1 MKSRESTKKGS
12 APRIQAITRAGH
24 LLDLIAAQGPEG
36 IGIAELSRQSG
47 LHKTTAFHILATLED
62 LGFVSR
68 EQNSRKYRLGLKNLE
83 LGSVVRRQLQ
93 LRDLVYD
100 SLLRLCSETRETV
113 NFAQPLADRLMIIE
127 CIEGS
132 HGLRAA
138 YYVGSHSHYHAT
150 ACGKAMLAYLPE
162 IQRRHICE
170 DRPLP
175 ALTGS
180 TVTDVAAL
188 YAQLDSI
195 RQGGPALDLEENEV
209 GACCI
214 GRAIL
219 SDSGNVLGAISISG
233 LSGRFDDA
241 ARARIDTALKRE
253 IDLISKKLRG
263 S

>member
-1 MKSRESTKKGS
+1 MKGKESASKAA
-12 APRIQAITRAGH
+12 APRIQAIIRAGQ
-24 LLDLIAAQGPEG
+24 LLDLIAAQGADG

-68 EQNSRKYRLGLKNLE
+68 GQSSRKYRLGLKNLE
-83 LGSVVRRQLQ
+83 LGSVVQRQLQ

-100 SLLRLCSETRETV
+100 SLLRLCSETRETI
-113 NFAQPLADRLMIIE
+113 NFAQPLADKLTIIE

-132 HGLRAA
+132 YGLRAA
-138 YYVGSHSHYHAT
+138 YYVGTHSHYHAT

-162 IQRRHICE
+162 VQRRHICE
-170 DRPLP
+170 DGPLP

-188 YAQLDSI
+188 YAQLDLI
-195 RQGGPALDLEENEV
+195 RQGAPALDLEENEV

-219 SDSGNVLGAISISG
+219 SDSGDVLGAISVSG

-241 ARARIDTALKRE
+241 ARIRIDAALKRE
-253 IDLISKKLRG
+253 IDLISRKLRR